1 MNRLRAFRD
10 LEGLNQAD
18 LAEILQISPAMVSA
32 IEGGRR
38 PFSGDL
44 AVLGYSNS
52 RLNLPDMSAPMH
64 RARASTLVA
73 AKNRAKELLRL
84 AGEVFA
90 ELTASTPNAP
100 KPQLQRLDPIAG
112 VDDAEERADDVRA
125 LLGQEESGPIRNL
138 TALVERAGVCIIPIA
153 GLAGVDGLSAWVNGI
168 PVIGIDPAAPGDRFR
183 FGIAHECGH
192 LTLHSRHH
200 DNVERE
206 ANRFAGALLFPQN
219 DFDAAMVDK
228 IKLQDFIS
236 LKSSWGM
243 SIAAT
248 IYRAHELEYIDDAR
262 YRALQIQ
269 TSKWRKSEPGTFKP
283 SVGTLLPRLVE
294 VNGGTAEVASTLG
307 VNVKH
312 LSELTNWSHLRAV

>member
-1 MNRLRAFRD
+1 MNRLRAYRD
-10 LEGLNQAD
+10 IEGLNQAD
-18 LAEILQISPAMVSA
+18 LAELLDMSPAMVSA

-38 PFSGDL
+38 PFNGDL
-44 AVLGYSNS
+44 ANIGYRND
-52 RLNLPDMSAPMH
+52 RLHLPDMSAPMH

-90 ELTASTPNAP
+90 ELVAVTPKAP
-100 KPQLQRLDPIAG
+100 QCRLQQLDSVQG
-112 VDDAEERADDVRA
+112 VDDVEERAAEARA
-125 LLGQEESGPIRNL
+125 MLGQEESGPIRNL
-138 TALVERAGVCIIPIA
+138 TSLVERAGVCVIPIA
-153 GLAGVDGLSAWVNGI
+153 GLQGIDGLSAWVNGV
-168 PVIGIDPAAPGDRFR
+168 PVIGMDPGAPGDRFR

-206 ANRFAGALLFPQN
+206 ANRFAGAVLFPQD

-228 IKLQDFIS
+228 VKLQHFIA

-248 IYRAHELEYIDDAR
+248 IYRAHELDYIDDAR

-269 TSKWRKSEPGTFKP
+269 MAKWRRSEPGEFRSST
-283 SVGTLLPRLVE
+283 GTLLPRLVE
-294 VNGGTAEVASTLG
+294 VNGGTAAVAEKLG
-307 VNVKH
+307 INPKH
-312 LSELTNWSHLRAV
+312 LSALTNWSHLRSV